1 MQDAHKRLDGAYLQ
15 VCVKDRGI
23 MGQGIFLG
31 EAYLPLQ
38 EISEENMDRTLQS
51 LPQLQLPLTRPQ
63 DHGKIFLYIKKICMF
78 QFVNFRIWSDI
89 CSGFKNIWS
98 SCQRILE
105 KRTEKTLKFSFLW
118 IIILWSCYYL
128 PVLPCYL
135 IQTSAIFSFN
145 KPQYLNWNINSWL
158 KSEVA
163 RNVSG
168 TEALLSAS
176 NPPLWV

>member
-63 DHGKIFLYIKKICMF
+63 DHG
-78 QFVNFRIWSDI
+78 
-89 CSGFKNIWS
+89 NIS
-98 SCQRILE
+98 V
-105 KRTEKTLKFSFLW
+105 TL
-118 IIILWSCYYL
+118 
-128 PVLPCYL
+128 
-135 IQTSAIFSFN
+135 
-145 KPQYLNWNINSWL
+145 
-158 KSEVA
+158 
-163 RNVSG
+163 
-168 TEALLSAS
+168 
-176 NPPLWV
+176 

>member
-63 DHGKIFLYIKKICMF
+63 DHGNIYIFIGI
-78 QFVNFRIWSDI
+78 
-89 CSGFKNIWS
+89 
-98 SCQRILE
+98 
-105 KRTEKTLKFSFLW
+105 
-118 IIILWSCYYL
+118 
-128 PVLPCYL
+128 
-135 IQTSAIFSFN
+135 
-145 KPQYLNWNINSWL
+145 
-158 KSEVA
+158 
-163 RNVSG
+163 
-168 TEALLSAS
+168 
-176 NPPLWV
+176 

>member
-63 DHGKIFLYIKKICMF
+63 DHGNIYILYKKKYVSICID
-78 QFVNFRIWSDI
+78 FRI
-89 CSGFKNIWS
+89 
-98 SCQRILE
+98 
-105 KRTEKTLKFSFLW
+105 
-118 IIILWSCYYL
+118 
-128 PVLPCYL
+128 
-135 IQTSAIFSFN
+135 
-145 KPQYLNWNINSWL
+145 
-158 KSEVA
+158 
-163 RNVSG
+163 
-168 TEALLSAS
+168 
-176 NPPLWV
+176 

>member
-78 QFVNFRIWSDI
+78 QFVNFRI
-89 CSGFKNIWS
+89 
-98 SCQRILE
+98 
-105 KRTEKTLKFSFLW
+105 
-118 IIILWSCYYL
+118 
-128 PVLPCYL
+128 
-135 IQTSAIFSFN
+135 
-145 KPQYLNWNINSWL
+145 
-158 KSEVA
+158 
-163 RNVSG
+163 
-168 TEALLSAS
+168 
-176 NPPLWV
+176 